1 MSTWHHE
8 AWLVEMVLLLACCG
22 CGTTRMTDTPRTA
35 TEMLLLSHAVDS
47 AVGQIDFSPL
57 AGRHVYV
64 DAAGLDKDVVDKAY
78 LISLVRQQ
86 AAAAGAI
93 LHDDRNKADYIV
105 EVRSGGIGT
114 DRHSVLV
121 GTPALQLPSV
131 VPGMPTNIP
140 EIALVKKNDQ
150 RGVAKIALFAYNRHT
165 GRAVWQSGNVESV
178 SRLKDLWV
186 LGAGPFSKGSIRK
199 RPELAGEP
207 LPTITDL
214 LHQQTQQP
222 DVTAQLGPRY
232 YADADTPV
240 PSPYAGFFETL
251 GYRLWTGTW
260 PPQTTASSG
269 TSGPAPNVPAAGPPS
284 RTLPNQTSPAV
295 PLPSLQPSQPE
306 RAEGQ
311 R

>member
-1 MSTWHHE
+1 
-8 AWLVEMVLLLACCG
+8 
-22 CGTTRMTDTPRTA
+22 MTDTPRTA

-47 AVGQIDFSPL
+47 AVSQIDFSPL
-57 AGRHVYV
+57 AGRYVYI
-64 DAAGLDKDVVDKAY
+64 DATGLDKDVVDRAY

-93 LHDDRNKADYIV
+93 LQDERHKADYIV
-105 EVRSGGIGT
+105 EIRSGGIGT

-150 RGVAKIALFAYNRHT
+150 RGVAKIAVFAYNRHT

-186 LGAGPFSKGSIRK
+186 LGAGPFSQGSIRK

-207 LPTITDL
+207 LPTISDL
-214 LHQQTQQP
+214 LSMQP
-222 DVTAQLGPRY
+222 SSQERAWMLGPRY
-232 YADADTPV
+232 FPNHDQPL
-240 PSPYAGFFETL
+240 PSPYMGFFQRL
-251 GYRLWTGTW
+251 GYHLWTKESAQ
-260 PPQTTASSG
+260 PPSA
-269 TSGPAPNVPAAGPPS
+269 PAIVNSNVPAPGPGSPSIPSIPPAATGPP
-284 RTLPNQTSPAV
+284 LPASTSTQTESTP
-295 PLPSLQPSQPE
+295 
-306 RAEGQ
+306 R
-311 R
+311 

>member
-1 MSTWHHE
+1 MGV
-8 AWLVEMVLLLACCG
+8 AVFGCCCG

-47 AVGQIDFSPL
+47 AVSQIDFSPL
-57 AGRHVYV
+57 AGRYVYI
-64 DAAGLDKDVVDKAY
+64 DATGLDKDVVDRAY

-93 LHDDRNKADYIV
+93 LQDERHKADYIL
-105 EVRSGGIGT
+105 EIRSGGIGT

-150 RGVAKIALFAYNRHT
+150 RGVAKIAVFAYNRHT

-186 LGAGPFSKGSIRK
+186 LGAGPFSQGSIRK

-207 LPTITDL
+207 LPTISDL
-214 LHQQTQQP
+214 LHMQP
-222 DVTAQLGPRY
+222 SPQDRALMLGPRY
-232 YADADTPV
+232 FPDHDQPV
-240 PSPYAGFFETL
+240 LSPYMGFFQRL
-251 GYRLWTGTW
+251 GYHLWTRG
-260 PPQTTASSG
+260 PASTLAAPATVS
-269 TSGPAPNVPAAGPPS
+269 SPGPAPANKQPLAPGIAPQATGSPVPAS
-284 RTLPNQTSPAV
+284 TSTQTESAP
-295 PLPSLQPSQPE
+295 
-306 RAEGQ
+306 R
-311 R
+311 